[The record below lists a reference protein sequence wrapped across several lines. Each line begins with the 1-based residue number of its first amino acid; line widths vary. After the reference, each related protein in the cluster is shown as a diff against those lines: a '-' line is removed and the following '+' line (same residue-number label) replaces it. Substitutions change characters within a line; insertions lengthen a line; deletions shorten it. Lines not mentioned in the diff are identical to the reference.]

1 MANETKLINIYR
13 RAAQQLRTTV
23 RRADPRKPIIL
34 IRKVIMGDI
43 NKITS
48 DLERETK
55 NWLVVE
61 IPQEYKRGSQQAV
74 ADASKLGLTLDK
86 TGFGQVH
93 KEAIQALTEDAY
105 LDFAAGIEGVR
116 RAGRG
121 FVSEI
126 VKKKI
131 NERIVSGQL
140 EGKALDTVKKEIKQL
155 VEDTGFTALVDR
167 GGKHWSIDSYAEMLV
182 RTHVIKANGEGTK
195 NRLLT
200 NQVDLVEISKHNSS
214 CPICQPYEGEVY
226 SLTGGSKGYKKAPE
240 LPIHPNCR
248 HTYLP
253 YIED

>member
-1 MANETKLINIYR
+1 MANESKLINIYR
-13 RAAQQLRTTV
+13 RATRQLETTV
-23 RRADPRKPIIL
+23 RRTDPRKPIIL

-43 NKITS
+43 NKIAA

-61 IPQEYKRGSQQAV
+61 IPQEYKKGSQQAV
-74 ADASKLGLTLDK
+74 DDAGKLGLTLDK

-121 FVSEI
+121 FVSDV

-131 NERIVSGQL
+131 NEQIISGQL
-140 EGKALDTVKKEIKQL
+140 EGKALDNVKREVKQL

-167 GGKHWSIDSYAEMLV
+167 GGKHWTIDSYAEMLV

-200 NQVDLVEISKHNSS
+200 NQVDLVEISTHATA
-214 CPICQPYEGEVY
+214 CPICQPYEGRVY
-226 SLTGGSKGYKKAPE
+226 SLTGKSEGYEKAPE

-248 HTYLP
+248 HSYMP

>member
-1 MANETKLINIYR
+1 
-13 RAAQQLRTTV
+13 
-23 RRADPRKPIIL
+23 
-34 IRKVIMGDI
+34 MGDI
-43 NKITS
+43 NKIAA

-61 IPQEYKRGSQQAV
+61 IPQEYKKGSKQAV
-74 ADASKLGLTLDK
+74 DDAGKLGLTFDK

-105 LDFAAGIEGVR
+105 LDFASGIEGVR

-121 FVSEI
+121 FVSEV

-131 NERIVSGQL
+131 NERIISGQL
-140 EGKALDTVKKEIKQL
+140 EGKALDNVKREVKQL

-167 GGKHWSIDSYAEMLV
+167 GGKHWTIDSYAEMLV

-195 NRLLT
+195 NRLLA
-200 NQVDLVEISKHNSS
+200 NQVDLVEISTHSTA
-214 CPICQPYEGEVY
+214 CTICQPYEGKVY
-226 SLTGGSKGYKKAPE
+226 SLTGKSEGYDKAPE

-248 HTYLP
+248 HSYMP

>member
-1 MANETKLINIYR
+1 M
-13 RAAQQLRTTV
+13 
-23 RRADPRKPIIL
+23 
-34 IRKVIMGDI
+34 
-43 NKITS
+43 
-48 DLERETK
+48 
-55 NWLVVE
+55 
-61 IPQEYKRGSQQAV
+61 
-74 ADASKLGLTLDK
+74 
-86 TGFGQVH
+86 
-93 KEAIQALTEDAY
+93 TEDAY

-214 CPICQPYEGEVY
+214 CPICQPYEGKVY
-226 SLTGGSKGYKKAPE
+226 SLTGKSNGYEKAPE

-248 HTYLP
+248 HSYMP
-253 YIED
+253 YVEV